1 MQRRKF
7 VIGLGSVAAGGA
19 AAMGSGAFS
28 SVKAE
33 RSVDV
38 TTASDNPDAML
49 GLAANDDYS
58 GDQDVY
64 VGESDHGTLELT
76 FEDVNRNAVTRFDDL
91 IEVTNNGTD
100 SAQIRVSNDFG
111 ASGNHAGEEQ
121 DVVYGSGYGSD
132 GPVDIQH
139 NGESIVGGNNN
150 QVDTNLVLDPGE
162 SATLDI
168 EIDIGETEG
177 KDSWADSEIQIIAS

>member
-1 MQRRKF
+1 
-7 VIGLGSVAAGGA
+7 LAAGGTA
-19 AAMGSGAFS
+19 AVGSGAFS
-28 SVKAE
+28 SVEAE

-49 GLAANDDYS
+49 GLTANDEFD
-58 GDQDVY
+58 GDQDAY
-64 VGESDHGTLELT
+64 VGESEYGTLELT
-76 FEDVNRNAVTRFDDL
+76 FEDVNRNAVTKFDDL

-111 ASGNHAGEEQ
+111 ASGVHAGEEQ
-121 DVVYGSGYGSD
+121 DVVHGSGYGSD
-132 GPVDIQH
+132 GPVDIQY

-162 SATLDI
+162 SVTLDI

-177 KDSWADSEIQIIAS
+177 EDSWADSEIQIVAS